1 MADWKPAAY
10 PSLSPYL
17 MCPDPEG
24 LIAFLS
30 QVLDARIERR
40 FDKPDGSLMHAELR
54 IDDSI
59 VMVGG
64 GATEYR
70 SGEVHLHLYVA
81 DAQAVH
87 DRALAAGAQSV
98 REPERKA
105 DDDDL
110 RGGFRDP
117 AGTIWWVATQ

>member
-1 MADWKPAAY
+1 MPDWKPATY

-17 MCPDPEG
+17 ICPDPES
-24 LIAFLS
+24 LIAFLAT
-30 QVLDARIERR
+30 VFGAVVERR
-40 FDKPDGSLMHAELR
+40 FDRPDGSLMHAELR

-70 SGEVHLHLYVA
+70 SGEVHLHLYVP
-81 DAQAVH
+81 DALAVY
-87 DRALAAGAQSV
+87 DRALAAGGEAV

>member
-64 GATEYR
+64 GATDYR
-70 SGEVHLHLYVA
+70 SDEVHLHLYVA